1 MKNVKKVK
9 VSVTQS
15 CPILCDPMDAMDCS
29 LPGSSVHGIL
39 QAKIL
44 E

>member
-1 MKNVKKVK
+1 MNITKKVK

-15 CPILCDPMDAMDCS
+15 GPTVYDPMNYS

-39 QAKIL
+39 
-44 E
+44 